1 RSTDFEVHRNW
12 LAITHS
18 LPIKKWYVEDTS
30 EWTLDY
36 PPLFAWFEWLM
47 SQVAFFVDPDMLQV
61 SNLNYASDATVIF
74 QRVSVIL
81 TDFVFYYAINEWSL
95 TDSDI
100 HFQYNGIL
108 FGIMLLSIVRI
119 LQDRPLEGAFWFSV
133 LLNMK
138 HIYMYIAPPYFVYLL
153 RTYCFKISFFLSIS
167 QRHNNFDPTKNTTSL
182 NMFCF
187 TSQHQL
193 GQVMSRLF
201 PFKRGLVHA
210 YWAPNVWA
218 LYNGADKFLT
228 ILGLRMG
235 FLQADAIP
243 AASMTGGMVQEYS
256 HVVLPSIAP
265 LVTLILTALGML
277 PALYM
282 LWELKSPTA
291 FVRSIILCAFTSFL
305 FGWHVHE
312 KAILMII
319 IPLTLLVKH
328 TREDARLFLLL
339 SLTGYYSLFPLLFTP
354 FVICPPPSAPIL
366 ARCLGM
372 LRLPLLSDLEGGYL
386 WGLAA
391 LRFFNDGILLRM
403 LGIDLLTRLPFLPL
417 MLTSTYCAVGVIY
430 CWLRFYR
437 YFLWVEGSSEEA
449 L

>member
-1 RSTDFEVHRNW
+1 
-12 LAITHS
+12 
-18 LPIKKWYVEDTS
+18 
-30 EWTLDY
+30 
-36 PPLFAWFEWLM
+36 
-47 SQVAFFVDPDMLQV
+47 
-61 SNLNYASDATVIF
+61 
-74 QRVSVIL
+74 
-81 TDFVFYYAINEWSL
+81 
-95 TDSDI
+95 
-100 HFQYNGIL
+100 
-108 FGIMLLSIVRI
+108 
-119 LQDRPLEGAFWFSV
+119 
-133 LLNMK
+133 
-138 HIYMYIAPPYFVYLL
+138 
-153 RTYCFKISFFLSIS
+153 
-167 QRHNNFDPTKNTTSL
+167 
-182 NMFCF
+182 
-187 TSQHQL
+187 
-193 GQVMSRLF
+193 MSRLF

-218 LYNGADKFLT
+218 LYNGADKVLT

-235 FLQADAIP
+235 FLQADAVP

-354 FVICPPPSAPIL
+354 FEDVLKVLMFVQTATFSFLAIQNYYKATVICPPPSAPIV

-437 YFLWVEGSSEEA
+437 YFLWVEGSSEET
-449 L
+449 LDDWGSLDSKTSVVSGSGVSKKKRR